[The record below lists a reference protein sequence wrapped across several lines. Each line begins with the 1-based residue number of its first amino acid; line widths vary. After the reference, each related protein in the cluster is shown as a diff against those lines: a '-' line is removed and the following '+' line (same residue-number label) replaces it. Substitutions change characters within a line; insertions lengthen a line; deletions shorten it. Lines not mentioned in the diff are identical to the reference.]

1 MSPRQVDTLAQ
12 GRVWSAT
19 DAIKHGLVDA
29 IGSLDDAIDSAAL
42 LADVGA
48 YEVLYLEKTLSSK
61 EKLLNEILNSSLQ
74 LIHRVTGGREMFG
87 LTTLTAASTEVKEL
101 LRMTRSPGIYSRCLD
116 CRVTD

>member
-1 MSPRQVDTLAQ
+1 MSARHVDSLAR
-12 GRVWSAT
+12 GGVWSAGV
-19 DAIKHGLVDA
+19 AINHGLVDA